1 MITSKKN
8 YIKQIDGLRGISILS
23 VILYHF
29 FPEVFIGGFIGVDI
43 FFVIS
48 GFVISKIL
56 IEEYYFTKT
65 ISIKNFYIKRIKRI
79 FPAFFLV
86 IFVSLIFS
94 YFILLPDYLI
104 DFSKSSLA
112 SVFFSS
118 NFYFFLTNQSY
129 ADISSNFKPL
139 LHLWSLSVEEQFYLF
154 FPIFILI
161 FLKFFNNK
169 NFLRIITFLIFILYI
184 FSLYL
189 ENLYYGSSFYLL
201 PTRSVQFLIGC
212 LVAYL
217 YIKRQTIFNL
227 KKTISLLFYI
237 SIIIIILFTFLIS
250 NENLYPSY
258 YSLPIIVGSALL
270 IYSSRFKHL
279 ENNFLSSNLLVW
291 FGKIS
296 YSLYL
301 WHYPVFV
308 FANYLN
314 LIDTLSNQIFF
325 LILSI
330 FLAYL
335 SYNLYEKKFRYYYS
349 FSKTIF
355 ISIFFCI
362 FILYYSL
369 LSINSNGFEN
379 RVPEILSKNYSSII
393 YDLKDQ
399 DGEICYDRSKN
410 FCHLNKNKSE
420 IKIAIVGDSHTA
432 LIATKLNQVSNF
444 EIITMNNTGCYYLPN
459 FSLLNI
465 GTNSEYKRC
474 NSKIQYERTKKLTSL
489 KNYTIIIGGRLPLY
503 LSGKKFDNLEG
514 GKEGERFR
522 DLKQKNLSANFND
535 EITKPIIELAKKNK
549 VLLLYPIPE
558 LGWDMKKKFLDETSK
573 NLLKIKDEFNEDF
586 PIISTSFDVFKD
598 RNKQSFKVLDSVL
611 HKNIIRIYPHKF
623 FCDKQIKNRCVANDK
638 KNLYYIDTDHL
649 SDYAIGEI
657 VKMIMKKIQ
666 DHQIKQ

>member
-1 MITSKKN
+1 M
-8 YIKQIDGLRGISILS
+8 
-23 VILYHF
+23 
-29 FPEVFIGGFIGVDI
+29 
-43 FFVIS
+43 
-48 GFVISKIL
+48 
-56 IEEYYFTKT
+56 
-65 ISIKNFYIKRIKRI
+65 
-79 FPAFFLV
+79 
-86 IFVSLIFS
+86 
-94 YFILLPDYLI
+94 
-104 DFSKSSLA
+104 
-112 SVFFSS
+112 
-118 NFYFFLTNQSY
+118 
-129 ADISSNFKPL
+129 
-139 LHLWSLSVEEQFYLF
+139 
-154 FPIFILI
+154 
-161 FLKFFNNK
+161 
-169 NFLRIITFLIFILYI
+169 
-184 FSLYL
+184 
-189 ENLYYGSSFYLL
+189 
-201 PTRSVQFLIGC
+201 
-212 LVAYL
+212 
-217 YIKRQTIFNL
+217 
-227 KKTISLLFYI
+227 
-237 SIIIIILFTFLIS
+237 
-250 NENLYPSY
+250 
-258 YSLPIIVGSALL
+258 

-325 LILSI
+325 FLILSI
-330 FLAYL
+330 ILAYL

-503 LSGKKFDNLEG
+503 LSGKKFDNLEEC

-558 LGWDMKKKFLDETSK
+558 LGWDVKKKFLDETSK
-573 NLLKIKDEFNEDF
+573 NLLKIKMSLTRTFNNF
-586 PIISTSFDVFKD
+586 
-598 RNKQSFKVLDSVL
+598 
-611 HKNIIRIYPHKF
+611 
-623 FCDKQIKNRCVANDK
+623 
-638 KNLYYIDTDHL
+638 NLI
-649 SDYAIGEI
+649 
-657 VKMIMKKIQ
+657 
-666 DHQIKQ
+666 